1 MRLRGGGADLSRP
14 AAILAFE
21 RLFLASVALGGVQAW
36 IGWDELRERAGAGEM
51 LALLGLTFATL
62 TGLVLLVSLGRS
74 GSAKW
79 VLLLLCAMGLP
90 MMLGSY
96 LNGNIVGSLALAL
109 LQAVLQVGSLA
120 LLFTPA
126 ARKWLAGGG

>member
-1 MRLRGGGADLSRP
+1 
-14 AAILAFE
+14 
-21 RLFLASVALGGVQAW
+21 VQAW
-36 IGWDELRERAGAGEM
+36 IGWDELRARTGAGEM

-62 TGLVLLVSLGRS
+62 TGLALLVSLGRS
-74 GSAKW
+74 RSAQW

-96 LNGNIVGSLALAL
+96 MRGSIVGSLPLAL
-109 LQAVLQVGSLA
+109 LQAALQVGSLA
-120 LLFTPA
+120 LLFTGS